1 MKNDT
6 DDKQAAASPFESQ
19 VQAAFEAGKDIQE
32 AIRQLT
38 LRQISQRTL
47 DLESLRQVASDV
59 LHGARAGAEAQMQ
72 KSAASI
78 EATRSHL
85 KEAVSGLEA
94 ALSQCAEASKLA
106 LEEATSKAQSFSRE
120 DLTRAKNDLAALE
133 TMFVETV
140 QKSASATKNVVGD
153 ILTDIAEHSRIHGS
167 SMGHQIKET
176 LSVMTHK
183 LEEAGRTQV
192 EVGLHLAHATTDLV
206 RQFAAGMLSGLA
218 DRIKPGER
226 HSKDS

>member
-1 MKNDT
+1 
-6 DDKQAAASPFESQ
+6 
-19 VQAAFEAGKDIQE
+19 
-32 AIRQLT
+32 
-38 LRQISQRTL
+38 
-47 DLESLRQVASDV
+47 
-59 LHGARAGAEAQMQ
+59 
-72 KSAASI
+72 
-78 EATRSHL
+78 
-85 KEAVSGLEA
+85 
-94 ALSQCAEASKLA
+94 
-106 LEEATSKAQSFSRE
+106 
-120 DLTRAKNDLAALE
+120 
-133 TMFVETV
+133 MFVETV

-226 HSKDS
+226 HNKDS

>member
-1 MKNDT
+1 MKNET
-6 DDKQAAASPFESQ
+6 DDKPNTAGTFETQ
-19 VQAAFEAGKDIQE
+19 VREAFEAGKDIQE

-38 LRQISQRTL
+38 LRQISERKL
-47 DLESLRQVASDV
+47 DLESLRQVASTV
-59 LHGARAGAEAQMQ
+59 LHGARAGAEAQLQ

-78 EATRSHL
+78 EATRTHL
-85 KEAVSGLEA
+85 KQAVSGLDA
-94 ALSQCAEASKLA
+94 ALAQCAEASKLA

-120 DLTRAKNDLAALE
+120 DLTRARNDFAALE
-133 TMFVETV
+133 TMFVETL

-167 SMGHQIKET
+167 SVGHQIKET
-176 LSVMTHK
+176 LSVMTQK

-226 HSKDS
+226 RDKEN